1 MAERPGSATADAP
14 ASPDA
19 PRRPG
24 LRGVLLRRWPTLL
37 AVALAGPALLGP
49 STAQDVHDLAGV
61 MMILPFWYVVVA
73 AFDLRRWIWPCWPA
87 RSCSSRC

>member
-1 MAERPGSATADAP
+1 MAERSGSVTADAP
-14 ASPDA
+14 VSSDA

-73 AFDLRRWIWPCWPA
+73 AFDLRR
-87 RSCSSRC
+87 